1 MHMDV
6 ALGNIGTTLDNQ
18 EVFSMRL
25 FIFLHILEKEKAMVI
40 L

>member
-1 MHMDV
+1 MDV

-25 FIFLHILEKEKAMVI
+25 YIYLHILEKEKPMVI